1 MIACRVDGHRHML
14 LGAWP
19 MVWASEYLHIG
30 WGTQEDGQPRQNKKE
45 KCIPRLQISWEAG
58 RNSNLHRESLRT
70 VKELHVLL
78 CKAEKGKYVIIS
90 VKMFAQTSLLVWSSK
105 KSRSSS
111 QTIPLLYRNL
121 CGLTEEQDANI
132 ESKRLNQRVSLHQRL

>member
-1 MIACRVDGHRHML
+1 
-14 LGAWP
+14 